1 MMMKSTK
8 PYLFEAMYRWMVDS
22 NCTPLVKARTDI
34 LGVEV
39 PLGYAVDNEIVL
51 DIAIDSVENFNITEH
66 LITFN
71 AVFEDKVCS
80 IRLPMIAVL
89 SIQTAEEG
97 VGMEFEDED
106 DNGGSTEDQE
116 RSDGKPDLRVL

>member
-1 MMMKSTK
+1 MKSTK

>member
-1 MMMKSTK
+1 MMKSTK

>member
-1 MMMKSTK
+1 
-8 PYLFEAMYRWMVDS
+8 MYRWMVDS